1 MNAKDNSR
9 TSFDRQAAT
18 YDIDRRTEATHG
30 PCTGRYS
37 RNFLPLFG
45 KPAERNQCILNP
57 YPAMTSEKYLKEV
70 TVGQVSALYG
80 KVVLEEY
87 DVAWKSIFEEE
98 KEKIG
103 RTLK

>member
-1 MNAKDNSR
+1 
-9 TSFDRQAAT
+9 
-18 YDIDRRTEATHG
+18 
-30 PCTGRYS
+30 
-37 RNFLPLFG
+37 
-45 KPAERNQCILNP
+45 
-57 YPAMTSEKYLKEV
+57 MTSEKYLKEV

-87 DVAWKSIFEEE
+87 DVAWKKSIFEEE

>member
-1 MNAKDNSR
+1 
-9 TSFDRQAAT
+9 
-18 YDIDRRTEATHG
+18 
-30 PCTGRYS
+30 
-37 RNFLPLFG
+37 
-45 KPAERNQCILNP
+45 
-57 YPAMTSEKYLKEV
+57 MTSEKYLKEV

-80 KVVLEEY
+80 KVVLEEC